1 MCANC
6 RTLIDIYLIGGG
18 LFLLCMFGHLLCG
31 AWGADWL
38 LIARL
43 TWAFICFAAIT
54 SVVITVA
61 ASTNRRA
68 RDITQ
73 ISLAVFLM
81 SLVTIFIY
89 FATYQELLYDAE
101 VQLTY
106 IVVATWAILGIGL
119 LCLEKRFVK
128 KLSLADAKPQPH
140 WAIPLICRPIAVLIT
155 VGVLV
160 MAIDIGM
167 GNQTMFGFWRLPW
180 RVFSSAHANTVT
192 QWTLVVL
199 CMNGAFFCWQ
209 AMSLN
214 HRERLY
220 PANTH
225 ADLPQIFSLTWNTT
239 QAICIF
245 LFLLTL
251 AVQGEHFYLTIE
263 GAFFHAFSF
272 WAYLKVSTISQQKRD
287 EKMAAGTIYIR

>member
-1 MCANC
+1 M
-6 RTLIDIYLIGGG
+6 
-18 LFLLCMFGHLLCG
+18 LCMFGHLLCG

-106 IVVATWAILGIGL
+106 VVVATWAILGIGL
-119 LCLEKRFVK
+119 LCIERRFANQ
-128 KLSLADAKPQPH
+128 LSLADAKPQPH
-140 WAIPLICRPIAVLIT
+140 WAIPLICRPLGVLIT
-155 VGVLV
+155 VGVMV
-160 MAIDIGM
+160 TTIDIGM
-167 GNQTMFGFWRLPW
+167 GNQTVFGFWRLPW
-180 RVFSSAHANTVT
+180 RVFSSAHANAVM
-192 QWTLVVL
+192 QWTLV
-199 CMNGAFFCWQ
+199 AFFITSAFICWHG
-209 AMSLN
+209 MSLS

-225 ADLPQIFSLTWNTT
+225 ADLPQNCSRVWDISY
-239 QAICIF
+239 AICVL
-245 LFLLTL
+245 LFHLTFATQGGYFFLTL
-251 AVQGEHFYLTIE
+251 ESACYF
-263 GAFFHAFSF
+263 AFMY
-272 WAYLKVSTISQQKRD
+272 WAYLKISKVGQQKRD
-287 EKMAAGTIYIR
+287 KKMAAGTIYIR